1 MESTRKHILILSS
14 WYPNRL
20 SPFLGNFVERQAELL
35 CKEYKVTVLYTV
47 ADPVLEVAEWSVAE
61 RENLKEIV
69 IYHPKGSNFFSRRR
83 EQDKAFEDGL
93 AEIQK
98 VDLIHGHVLLPKGYL
113 FVKAKKKFD
122 CPLVVTEHASY
133 YRAEKRKKWTLKESF
148 ILRTTKKHIDRLIAV
163 SDFLKKDLSCYFDET
178 TILTIPNPIDT
189 KLFVPIEKAPSEHKQ
204 FLHISTLDKEV
215 KNPEGILDAV
225 VLLRDKGYSNFTLTI
240 VSDEPYEELQQRAH
254 QKMVDQF
261 IRFAGPCQPNELV
274 PYYQQSDAFVLFSS
288 YETFSIVLTEAWAC
302 GIPTFTTPV
311 GIGFDLP
318 HELGINVKI
327 NDPLSL
333 AIAMEKVING
343 LTFDPETIR
352 QHALQFS
359 DKHVLS
365 QLTDLYTHLNG

>member
-1 MESTRKHILILSS
+1 MDQARKHILILSS

-20 SPFLGNFVERQAELL
+20 SPFLGNFVQRQAELL
-35 CKEYKVTVLYTV
+35 SKEYKVTVLYTV
-47 ADPVLEVAEWSVAE
+47 ADPSLEVVEWSVAE

-69 IYHPKGSNFFSRRR
+69 IYHPKGTNIFSRRR
-83 EQDKAFEDGL
+83 EQDKAFEAGL
-93 AEIQK
+93 EEIKK
-98 VDLIHGHVLLPKGYL
+98 VDLIHAHVILPKGYL

-122 CPLVVTEHASY
+122 CPMVVTEHASY
-133 YRAEKRKKWTLKESF
+133 YRPEKRKKWSLKESF
-148 ILRTTKKHIDRLIAV
+148 ILKTTKKHIDRLIAV
-163 SDFLKKDLSCYFDET
+163 SDFLKKDLASYFDET
-178 TILTIPNPIDT
+178 TIVTIPNPIDT
-189 KLFVPIEKAPSEHKQ
+189 KLFVPKEKTTNEHKQ

-215 KNPEGILDAV
+215 KNPDGILDAI

-240 VSDEPYEELQQRAH
+240 VSDEPHEELKSQAH

-261 IRFAGPCQPNELV
+261 LHFAGPCQPAELV
-274 PYYQQSDAFVLFSS
+274 PYYQQSDAFLLFSS

-302 GIPTFTTPV
+302 GIPTITTPV

-318 HELGINVKI
+318 HEMGINVKI

-343 LTFDPETIR
+343 LTFDPEIIR